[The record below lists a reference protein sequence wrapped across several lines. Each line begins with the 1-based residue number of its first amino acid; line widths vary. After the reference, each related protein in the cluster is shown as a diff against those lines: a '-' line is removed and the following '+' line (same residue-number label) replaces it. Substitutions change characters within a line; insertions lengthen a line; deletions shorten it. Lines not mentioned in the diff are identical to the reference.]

1 MVRESVA
8 HLVKVHGVEEV
19 RALGPQ
25 EGGVWVRKSR
35 ARAGVGVEGCTSDS
49 PTIASPRPP
58 ASRRG
63 PGLVGGLL
71 VRASCVS
78 PGGLE
83 PPEHNDNML

>member
-35 ARAGVGVEGCTSDS
+35 ARAGLVWRDAPATRLPSRAPARS
-49 PTIASPRPP
+49 PP
-58 ASRRG
+58 AGFRG
-63 PGLVGGLL
+63 WWGVAGACI
-71 VRASCVS
+71 VRLTGRSGAS
-78 PGGLE
+78 GTQ
-83 PPEHNDNML
+83 